1 MDVIPEEELSIEIL
15 DCKNCEAQYSILL
28 GDDFLH
34 ENSHYCPFCG
44 EYNVREEYIL

>member
-1 MDVIPEEELSIEIL
+1 MEVIPEEESLEIL
-15 DCKNCEAQYSILL
+15 DCRYCEAQYSILL

-44 EYNVREEYIL
+44 EYNVREEL